1 MAVNLHTETRKIPT
15 ILDAHVLPPA
25 WRRRFYELIG
35 ERNRALHA
43 GAVGVS
49 IGHETMQRQADAD
62 VARIDDALAR
72 ILDAHR
78 NGSLRKWGT
87 ASMEGLLP

>member
-1 MAVNLHTETRKIPT
+1 MNLHAETRKIPT

-25 WRRRFYELIG
+25 WRRRYYELIG

-49 IGHETMQRQADAD
+49 IGHETMRKQADAD
-62 VARIDDALAR
+62 VSRIDDALAR
-72 ILDAHR
+72 ILDAHAK
-78 NGSLRKWGT
+78 GLLRKWGAAT
-87 ASMEGLLP
+87 LEGLLP